1 MLNFPQKAK
10 KCPLFFVHST
20 QSPKFVDNI
29 YNYKQRKEEPMKD
42 FIKHTFASML
52 GIILASIVL
61 GILGIVT
68 LVGMV
73 ASSDTE
79 TVVKEKSVF
88 VLNLEG
94 LLVERVQDNPLNDI
108 MGKNFQECGLDDILT
123 SIRKAKDNENIKGIY
138 LQAGIMDAPCA
149 SLEEI
154 RNALKDFKE
163 SGKFIVAYGDNYT
176 QGMYYLASVADK
188 VIVNPQGTIAWQGLA
203 SQTIFY
209 KDLLKKVGVE
219 MEIFKVGTYKSAV
232 EPFIATEM
240 SDANREQITAFLNST
255 WKRLLEDVSASRGMS
270 EDDLKKCADDFMM
283 FSQAETYIAN
293 GLADT
298 LLYKDGVLDYL
309 KTLTGCEAD
318 ERLHTLSLN
327 DMKNVKR
334 NVPLDK
340 SGNIIAVYYAFGE
353 IDNATST
360 DEGINSTK
368 VIKDLRKLREDETVK
383 AVVLRVNSPGG
394 SAFGSEQI
402 WREVTLLKEEK
413 PVIVSMGD
421 YAASGGYY
429 ISCAA
434 NCIVADPTTL
444 TGSIGIFGMFPNL
457 ENLLTDKLGLHF
469 ETVKTNRFAD
479 MGNMTRSFNDAEK
492 AAMQNYINNGYK
504 LFVQRCAQGRGM
516 SVEAIEKIAEGRVWT
531 GSMAKELGL
540 VDELGGLDKALEIAA
555 QKAGVE
561 NYSVLNYP
569 EMDNVLSTLLNE
581 EKKDYIES
589 QMAETLD
596 EYYDFA
602 KFVRNIKNADRI
614 QARLPFELQIR

>member
-1 MLNFPQKAK
+1 
-10 KCPLFFVHST
+10 
-20 QSPKFVDNI
+20 
-29 YNYKQRKEEPMKD
+29 MKD
-42 FIKHTFASML
+42 FIKHTLASML

-209 KDLLKKVGVE
+209 KDLLKKIGVE

-402 WREVTLLKEEK
+402 WREVTLLKEEE

-504 LFVQRCAQGRGM
+504 LFVQRCAEGRGM

-589 QMAETLD
+589 QMAETLG